1 MKTISGFESLVKG
14 RCPRCRK
21 GQVFM
26 KPILNPFSIT
36 EMHKK
41 CPNCSMVFEKE
52 PGFFNGAMYIS
63 YAFSVGLFL
72 VAGFSVFYL
81 FNDPPTWVYMTT
93 IISLVFL
100 FFPYNFK
107 YSRML
112 ILYIISGEKFE
123 EKYYQ
128 QD

>member
-1 MKTISGFESLVKG
+1 MKIIGGFESLIKG

-21 GQVFM
+21 GHIFI

-36 EMHKK
+36 VMNKK
-41 CPNCSMVFEKE
+41 CPNCNLVFEKE

-72 VAGFSVFYL
+72 VTGFSAFYL
-81 FNDPPTWVYMTT
+81 LNDPPTWVYMTT
-93 IISLVFL
+93 IISLVIL

-107 YSRML
+107 YSRILML
-112 ILYIISGEKFE
+112 YFFSGEKFE
-123 EKYYQ
+123 VKYH
-128 QD
+128 